1 MAKSLGFREVRPVH
15 CSCLLNTYAS
25 ALGEFRYWKRDPE
38 GESEAK
44 QAFERVE
51 LLAKSLLIFGLTP
64 EGVKPKRYA
73 PPNTTLRGAEL
84 DRAILNPLKLGAK
97 LTFIELITHCLRSKR
112 LSGVRTQRQLNLVS
126 SSIQKRLERHVE
138 NGLVKQTGE
147 HYQVVGRLR
156 SR

>member
-1 MAKSLGFREVRPVH
+1 MAKSLGFREVRPAH

-25 ALGEFRYWKRDPE
+25 ALGELRYWKRDPE
-38 GESEAK
+38 GESEAE

-51 LLAKSLLIFGLTP
+51 LLAKSLFIFGLTP
-64 EGVKPKRYA
+64 EGVKPKRYT

-84 DRAILNPLKLGAK
+84 DRAILNQLKLGAK
-97 LTFIELITHCLRSKR
+97 LTLAEMIIYCLGSKR
-112 LSGVRTQRQLNLVS
+112 LSGIKTQRQRNLVTG
-126 SSIQKRLERHVE
+126 SIQKRLERHIK

-147 HYQVVGRLR
+147 HCQVVSRQR